1 MGEEG
6 SVIKLRLS
14 CVAREPTEQE
24 KVAHERESVTK
35 IEEENPLGGERSTS
49 RAFIKS
55 LTKRR
60 RDLYMA
66 KDVDQFGKEE
76 SRRRRRSRGRRRKG
90 IVGMEREEGKFVENK

>member
-60 RDLYMA
+60 RDWCTT
-66 KDVDQFGKEE
+66 KDVEQFGKEKKE
-76 SRRRRRSRGRRRKG
+76 KKWYRGYGERRKK
-90 IVGMEREEGKFVENK
+90 IWRKK